1 MIKRYIPVDST
12 VLLTPSFADADALTD
27 LVEDF
32 LSQVPSFT
40 PRHWGWVEP
49 TSLELSLPEIRA
61 LLNENGSPDITW
73 KRKSEPK
80 GWGVFHKRR
89 YPPIGPQLAGHGL
102 EVSADKAA
110 QVEELINYLRHLVV
124 QYGVEYAFCDSNTD
138 DYRRIGFANGFA
150 PTADNLMVF
159 THMLVKRLPDILW
172 GQVFGPA
179 YVRLFGLEKL
189 LSAPAYK
196 VEQLGPE
203 SVYIQLSESLFD
215 MHDRYAEVDAVRQQ
229 VKQHLDDN
237 IFFDARNL
245 EGHVYRTPVFAFPE

>member
-1 MIKRYIPVDST
+1 MPVDST
-12 VLLTPSFADADALTD
+12 VLLTPAFADADAFTD

-32 LSQVPSFT
+32 LSQVPSFR

-49 TSLELSLPEIRA
+49 TNLVLSLPEIRA

-73 KRKSEPK
+73 KRKSPPK
-80 GWGVFHKRR
+80 GWGMLSKRCDLL
-89 YPPIGPQLAGHGL
+89 IGPQFASHALQ
-102 EVSADKAA
+102 VSADKAA
-110 QVEELINYLRHLVV
+110 QVDELINYLRHLVV
-124 QYGVEYAFCDSNTD
+124 QYGVEYAFCDSNTN

-150 PTADNLMVF
+150 PTADNFMVF

-203 SVYIQLSESLFD
+203 TVYIQLSESLFD

-237 IFFDARNL
+237 IFFDARNP
-245 EGHVYRTPVFAFPE
+245 EGHVYRTPVFEFPG